1 MNLKINKIMA
11 EITQIK
17 IMEYSVVKE
26 NNINELQEKV
36 NSLIERGWIPQ
47 GGIGVSSSYGY
58 YVQAMIKTI

>member
-1 MNLKINKIMA
+1 MA

-26 NNINELQEKV
+26 NNINDLQEKV
-36 NSLIERGWIPQ
+36 NTLIERGWILQ
-47 GGIGVSSSYGY
+47 GGIGVSSNGY